1 MTASSAVSEYA
12 LTEPPAPTPTLATAT
27 TALNLFIQMEW
38 IINLIAVA
46 YIEED
51 YKIDTGVENDLSDK

>member
-27 TALNLFIQMEW
+27 TALDLFIQMEW

-46 YIEED
+46 YIED
-51 YKIDTGVENDLSDK
+51 FKIDTGVENDLSDK